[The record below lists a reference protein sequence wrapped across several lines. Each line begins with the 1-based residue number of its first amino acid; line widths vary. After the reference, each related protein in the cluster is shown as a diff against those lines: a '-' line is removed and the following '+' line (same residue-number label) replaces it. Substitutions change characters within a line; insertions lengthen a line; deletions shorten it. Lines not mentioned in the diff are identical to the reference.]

1 MVPKPQAVPASKP
14 VEAPAA
20 STPAAT
26 SQESVEKKEETP
38 MEEDK
43 KTEEPEKKPEET
55 TETPPV
61 TETSASGTPATTGTT
76 PGADIVVGEEV
87 NSMVQNIMDMGY
99 ERNQVI
105 YIVYILCTISISHI
119 YYVVLKIINHHCFCL
134 GDGCTKSK
142 F

>member
-14 VEAPAA
+14 AEAPAA

-43 KTEEPEKKPEET
+43 KTEAPEKKPD
-55 TETPPV
+55 ETPSA
-61 TETSASGTPATTGTT
+61 TESSASGTPATTGTT
-76 PGADIVVGEEV
+76 PGADIVVGEEL
-87 NSMVQNIMDMGY
+87 NGMVQNIMDMGY

-105 YIVYILCTISISHI
+105 YNYIVPHRILGCQMFGDRHV
-119 YYVVLKIINHHCFCL
+119 YFVVLKIYTCL
-134 GDGCTKSK
+134 GDRCT
-142 F
+142 